1 MQIFFNPE
9 IYSADFSTPLP
20 ELIDSC
26 VQSAP
31 IDTRR
36 ALYKVL
42 SLNFAGTHKLGS
54 DTCIS
59 CDIYKNCS
67 FCRI

>member
-20 ELIDSC
+20 VLIDSC
-26 VQSAP
+26 IQSAP

-42 SLNFAGTHKLGS
+42 SLNYSRTSKEMILKF
-54 DTCIS
+54 
-59 CDIYKNCS
+59 CDIYMKNS
-67 FCRI
+67 VCRI